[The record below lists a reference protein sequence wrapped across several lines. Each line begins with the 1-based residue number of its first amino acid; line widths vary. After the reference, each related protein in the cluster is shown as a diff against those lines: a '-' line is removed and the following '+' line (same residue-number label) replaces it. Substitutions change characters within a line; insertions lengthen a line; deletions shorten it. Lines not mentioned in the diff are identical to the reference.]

1 MSEQKKEKEQNSC
14 SDVIASAQEEKIAL
28 QKIYKQALDEKSQQI
43 DMYKDQMLRLKAEFE
58 NYRKRV
64 DREKQEYHVWGKEDI
79 LIGLIKL
86 LDVLEKAHLEA
97 SKTDNITSVIQG
109 LELIHKEFDKFLKS
123 EGIEVV
129 PTLSRK
135 FDPHM
140 HEAIG
145 YVECESGEDNNIVEE
160 VQKGYR
166 LNNRVIRPAWV
177 KVSKI
182 KEKRIESKDSENSSN
197 NIEEK

>member
-1 MSEQKKEKEQNSC
+1 MSEQKEEKQQNSC

-28 QKIYKQALDEKSQQI
+28 QKIYKQALDEKSKQI
-43 DMYKDQMLRLKAEFE
+43 DMYKDQLLRLKAEFE

-64 DREKQEYHVWGKEDI
+64 DREKQEYHAWGKEDI

-97 SKTDNITSVIQG
+97 SKTDNITSVIHG

-123 EGIEVV
+123 EGIEAI

-135 FDPHM
+135 FDPQM

-182 KEKRIESKDSENSSN
+182 KEKIIESKDKKNTSN

>member
-1 MSEQKKEKEQNSC
+1 MSEQKEEKQQNSC

-28 QKIYKQALDEKSQQI
+28 QKIYKQALDEKSKQI
-43 DMYKDQMLRLKAEFE
+43 DMYKDQLLRLKAEFE

-64 DREKQEYHVWGKEDI
+64 DREKQEYHAWGKEDI

-97 SKTDNITSVIQG
+97 SKTDNITSVIHG

-123 EGIEVV
+123 EGIEVI

-135 FDPHM
+135 FDPQM

-182 KEKRIESKDSENSSN
+182 KEKIIESKDKKNTSN